1 MPRPRLV
8 FIFPLRRC
16 GSNSL
21 RLHLNCHPDIFA
33 PYPIHIH
40 DFMHLLPNYGNLSC
54 DANYLNLI
62 TDVIG
67 YQNTTLIRWTDISF
81 DPLELFDILKDEPRN
96 IHRIIGEMYLIAGE
110 KKGAKIVIDKSQ
122 DSVLYAQD
130 IKSLFPDALIIDL
143 IRDPRAQINS
153 MNKAIIHDFD
163 TISNVKTWIH
173 RRQIMETLYQAFS
186 FKILTIKYENFILYQ
201 KETLT
206 NICKFLRL
214 DFCENMTF
222 ISKEAIK
229 LAEISCLWENNSSP
243 PIKENIDKFL
253 NILSKEEIKYIE
265 FNTQKWI
272 DQYQYSFYYPL
283 ENIKLEQEIYN
294 YPNFIHD
301 KNFVIRN
308 FRTSYL
314 KFLKTKKQ
322 QKLD

>member
-40 DFMHLLPNYGNLSC
+40 DFMHLLPNYGNLSN
-54 DANYLNLI
+54 DTNYLNLI

-81 DPLELFDILKDEPRN
+81 DPLELFDMLKDEPRS

-122 DSVLYAQD
+122 DSVLYAKE
-130 IKSLFPDALIIDL
+130 IKNLFPDALIIDL

-153 MNKAIIHDFD
+153 INLAIIHDFD
-163 TISNVKTWIH
+163 TISNCKTWIH
-173 RRQIMETLYQAFS
+173 RRQIMDNLYENFYS
-186 FKILTIKYENFILYQ
+186 SILSVKYENFILFQ
-201 KETLT
+201 KETLEI
-206 NICKFLRL
+206 ICKFLKL
-214 DFCENMTF
+214 NFCESMTF

-229 LAEISCLWENNSSP
+229 MAKISCLWENNSSP
-243 PIKENIDKFL
+243 PMKENIDKFL
-253 NILSKEEIKYIE
+253 NILSKEEIQYIE

-272 DQYQYSFYYPL
+272 QQYHYLFYYPL
-283 ENIKLEQEIYN
+283 ENIEIKQEICN

-314 KFLKTKKQ
+314 GFLNSKKQ